1 MVINQS
7 QLQSILAQHSIK
19 SDTLELLWNVDS
31 QQIYGLTFAGA
42 EAIKY
47 WQQLRQL
54 VDETEH
60 YPLLLGNRDEVESH
74 LETLKFYNQDSSIY
88 QALTVAE
95 IITQA
100 DTFNIDEWL
109 NNKAQQ
115 QREERETL
123 WADDSNSV
131 EMQHTLDPLTQAE
144 IGEWDDLISE
154 QPERY
159 TIPYNILT
167 RLPHPNIVLAMI
179 PTKLSWQVPAFLK
192 FGNWNDCPIP
202 TIHVGLMKYWQQKYG
217 AEVVGITHDVVE
229 MCVNH
234 PPQNREDAFR
244 LAQEQYMYCSDIVDQ
259 GVETL
264 NNLAAMLVNTKV
276 WYFWWD

>member
-7 QLQSILAQHSIK
+7 QLKSILAQHSIK
-19 SDTLELLWNVDS
+19 SDTLELLWEVDS
-31 QQIYGLTFAGA
+31 QKIYGLTVAGS
-42 EAIKY
+42 EAIIH

-74 LETLKFYNQDSSIY
+74 RETLKFYSQDSSSN
-88 QALTVAE
+88 QLLTVLE

-100 DTFNIDEWL
+100 DAFNIDEWL

-115 QREERETL
+115 QREERAA
-123 WADDSNSV
+123 WSADYSSTI
-131 EMQHTLDPLTQAE
+131 EMQNTLDPLTQAE
-144 IGEWDDLISE
+144 IGEWDNLISE

-167 RLPHPNIVLAMI
+167 RLPHPNIVLAII
-179 PTKLSWQVPAFLK
+179 PTTFSWQVPGFLK
-192 FGNWNDCPIP
+192 FGNWNDCPLP

-234 PPQNREDAFR
+234 PPQNCEDAFR

-264 NNLAAMLVNTKV
+264 NNLAAMLLNRQI